1 MSGPREGMEGAQQR
15 SAVAAAN
22 GAAEPEWGRG
32 DAEEVAPMRRRPRAS
47 AEDEHALDRDERTD
61 VDAEIARH
69 ELRAVLRPNRDGPT
83 GSDLVD
89 EPARQRERHRPS
101 GTRPIQRQDV
111 YRHPVV
117 GGREVRDTLWRRLTV
132 AFKRALTS
140 KGEREEAE
148 LDERLRRPATVTRM
162 NVIAVVSPKGG
173 VGKTTSTWVVSDAL
187 SNLGRVAVCAM
198 DANPDFGTLGSLVPE
213 ARRSD
218 RTLADLLEDHAGQEP
233 PNAAELQ
240 PYLSALPSGLRVL
253 EAPSDPDVMAD
264 MGPAEYERLLA
275 LLERQVAVV
284 VLDCGTGM
292 ASPLA
297 RWAMRRAD
305 QVLIVTTPDWVTA
318 NNVSTALKH
327 VPAERAT
334 LVLNQVRSGVA
345 GDRQAITDHFAAQ
358 AVERRHAVPY
368 DEALRTMLDSATYD
382 LAAARRPT
390 RLAIK
395 RLAAQAGEDL
405 R

>member
-1 MSGPREGMEGAQQR
+1 MSGPGERLKGANRR

-22 GAAEPEWGRG
+22 GADVAEWRDE
-32 DAEEVAPMRRRPRAS
+32 AEEVAPMRRRAPGVDR
-47 AEDEHALDRDERTD
+47 ERDELVD
-61 VDAEIARH
+61 VDAQPAAD
-69 ELRAVLRPNRDGPT
+69 ELDMVERDVAQRPAAL
-83 GSDLVD
+83 S
-89 EPARQRERHRPS
+89 RQRGRGS
-101 GTRPIQRQDV
+101 RPIQRQDV

-117 GGREVRDTLWRRLTV
+117 GGREVRDTLWRRLMA
-132 AFKRALTS
+132 AFRRALTS
-140 KGEREEAE
+140 RGEREEAE

-187 SNLGRVAVCAM
+187 SNLGRVSVCAM
-198 DANPDFGTLGSLVPE
+198 DANPDFGSLGSLVPE

-218 RTLADLLEDHAGQEP
+218 RTLADLLADYADQEP

-240 PYLSALPSGLRVL
+240 AYLSALPSGLRVL
-253 EAPSDPDVMAD
+253 EAPSDPDVMAT
-264 MGPAEYERLLA
+264 MGPHEYERLLT

-368 DEALRTMLDSATYD
+368 DEALRTMLDSATYE
-382 LAAARRPT
+382 LQAARRPT